1 MPSPDQL
8 RARID
13 EYVNAVNSRDANAI
27 AAQFT
32 EDAHHHDPVSN
43 PPNLG
48 RAAIV
53 TFFENGIAASD
64 TWTFTARSVH
74 TCADNVAI
82 DFEIAVVTGGAT
94 MTIAGIEIFEA
105 DEEGRFTSVR
115 AYWDDADLSFA

>member
-8 RARID
+8 RTRIA

-43 PPNLG
+43 PPNIG
-48 RAAIV
+48 RDAIV

-64 TWTFTARSVH
+64 AWTFTAKTVR

-105 DEEGRFTSVR
+105 DEDGRFTSVR
-115 AYWDDADLSFA
+115 AYWDDADLSFT